1 MTDQCCS
8 RPSLAL
14 QLLPIFKSRGFVQ
27 CSPYLTGKQP
37 ERNVLLNFRGNAH
50 LNQPQY
56 SFGLRQQVWHHQR

>member
-1 MTDQCCS
+1 M
-8 RPSLAL
+8 
-14 QLLPIFKSRGFVQ
+14 Q

-56 SFGLRQQVWHHQR
+56 SFGLRQQVWHHQRERTEC